1 MNCIFV
7 NMSMVRNELFCPITQ
22 RLVVIP
28 YQRSRIKDVY
38 GTDTV
43 ACFAAY
49 PVLKSA
55 PHLTSHTATALTVK
69 LDDFN
74 YTGDGYPTKYV
85 LQYVVSEGIS
95 TCSQYV
101 SCVNDKQ
108 SLMYSVWFTCV

>member
-1 MNCIFV
+1 M
-7 NMSMVRNELFCPITQ
+7 
-22 RLVVIP
+22 VIP

-38 GTDTV
+38 GTDTI

-55 PHLTSHTATALTVK
+55 PRLTSSTVTTLTVK
-69 LDDFN
+69 LDDFS
-74 YTGDGYPTKYV
+74 YTGDGNPTKYV

-95 TCSQYV
+95 TCLQYV